1 MDFKEHLQKSNL
13 AKVTFALLTLEIILA
28 LYVTIQVS
36 KYIGMIVLLCAI
48 PVILLVGALLILCN
62 IKKTKVALVLEVILM
77 LILIVAMVIVGKI
90 NSVAGAIGQAKQYE
104 VVQIVTLKDSTIQA
118 DDDFNSYVLGYTN
131 SDDGAYEKSS
141 EILVENDKKVK
152 ESKPYSDTEKLYNDL
167 LSSKTQFMVLTSNT
181 RSDLSVIDEEYEDK
195 IKVIFEKK
203 YELEDVKPKAVD
215 ISKEPFT
222 VYLCGADL
230 SSGQDITSTG
240 RGDVNIL
247 LTVNPNTKEVNMQV
261 IPRDTFVYIPCRG
274 GSSKLSYSGWWGGV
288 QSSIDSIE
296 DKFDVEINYYAKI
309 NFNGLVKLVDALGGV
324 TVNSHYTYTA
334 GQYNFVKG
342 ENFVSGEKALMFARA
357 RKMLPENELSR
368 GQHQMELIKGIFRK
382 FAENPTYDNSMAVL
396 DALSENF
403 VTNLPEEDF
412 YEAFELVVKLLPA
425 LQNMENH
432 TISGTYKWHYDEVR
446 DGYYQYYFYPN
457 DGEIEKVRNRI
468 NAVLEG

>member
-77 LILIVAMVIVGKI
+77 LILIVAMVIVGKV

-181 RSDLSVIDEEYEDK
+181 RSDLSVIDEEYEGK

-203 YELEDVKPKAVD
+203 YELEDVKAKAVD

>member
-77 LILIVAMVIVGKI
+77 LILIVAMVIVGKV
-90 NSVAGAIGQAKQYE
+90 NSVAGAIGQTKQYE

-368 GQHQMELIKGIFRK
+368 AFLG
-382 FAENPTYDNSMAVL
+382 
-396 DALSENF
+396 
-403 VTNLPEEDF
+403 NLLKTLRMTTAWLCWMRF
-412 YEAFELVVKLLPA
+412 QRILLQICLKRTFMKP
-425 LQNMENH
+425 LNL
-432 TISGTYKWHYDEVR
+432 W
-446 DGYYQYYFYPN
+446 
-457 DGEIEKVRNRI
+457 
-468 NAVLEG
+468 

>member
-181 RSDLSVIDEEYEDK
+181 RSDLSVIDEEYEGK

-203 YELEDVKPKAVD
+203 YELEDVKAKAVD

-247 LTVNPNTKEVNMQV
+247 LTLNPNTKEVNMQV

>member
-77 LILIVAMVIVGKI
+77 LILIVAMVIVGKV
-90 NSVAGAIGQAKQYE
+90 NSVAGAIGQNKQYE
-104 VVQIVTLKDSTIQA
+104 VVQIVALKDSTIEA
-118 DDDFNSYVLGYTN
+118 GEDFNSYVLGYTN

-195 IKVIFEKK
+195 IKIIFEKK

-425 LQNMENH
+425 LQNMENN

>member
-13 AKVTFALLTLEIILA
+13 AKVTLALLTLEIILA
-28 LYVTIQVS
+28 LYVTIQVY

-77 LILIVAMVIVGKI
+77 LILIVVMVIVGKV
-90 NSVAGAIGQAKQYE
+90 NSVAGAIGQTKQYE
-104 VVQIVTLKDSTIQA
+104 VVQIVTLKDSTIEA
-118 DDDFNSYVLGYTN
+118 GEDFSSYVLGYTN

-167 LSSKTQFMVLTSNT
+167 LSSRTQFMVLTSNT

-203 YELEDVKPKAVD
+203 YELEDVKAKAVD

-468 NAVLEG
+468 NAVLGG

>member
-203 YELEDVKPKAVD
+203 YELEDVKAKAVD

>member
-48 PVILLVGALLILCN
+48 PVILLVGALMILCN

-77 LILIVAMVIVGKI
+77 LILIVAMVIVGKV
-90 NSVAGAIGQAKQYE
+90 NSVAGAIGQTKQYE

-334 GQYNFVKG
+334 GQYNFVNG

>member
-77 LILIVAMVIVGKI
+77 LILIVAMVIVGKV
-90 NSVAGAIGQAKQYE
+90 NSVAGAIGQTKQYE

-152 ESKPYSDTEKLYNDL
+152 ESRPYSDTEKLYNDL

-425 LQNMENH
+425 LQNMENN

>member
-77 LILIVAMVIVGKI
+77 LILIVAMVIVGKV
-90 NSVAGAIGQAKQYE
+90 NSVAGAIGQTKQYE
-104 VVQIVTLKDSTIQA
+104 VVQIVALKDSTIEA
-118 DDDFNSYVLGYTN
+118 GEDFNSYVLGYTN

-152 ESKPYSDTEKLYNDL
+152 ESRPYSDTEKLYNDL

>member
-77 LILIVAMVIVGKI
+77 LILIVAMVIVGKV
-90 NSVAGAIGQAKQYE
+90 NSVAGAIGQTKQYE

>member
-77 LILIVAMVIVGKI
+77 LILIVAMVIVGKV
-90 NSVAGAIGQAKQYE
+90 NSVAGAIGQTKQYE
-104 VVQIVTLKDSTIQA
+104 VVQIVALKDSTIEA
-118 DDDFNSYVLGYTN
+118 GEDFNSYVLGYTN

-152 ESKPYSDTEKLYNDL
+152 ESRPYSDTEKLYNDL

-468 NAVLEG
+468 NAVFNI

>member
-48 PVILLVGALLILCN
+48 PVILLVGALMILCN

-77 LILIVAMVIVGKI
+77 LILIVAMVIVGKV
-90 NSVAGAIGQAKQYE
+90 NSVAGAIGQTKQYE

>member
-62 IKKTKVALVLEVILM
+62 IKKSKVALVLEVILM

-90 NSVAGAIGQAKQYE
+90 NSVAGAIGQNKQYE

-425 LQNMENH
+425 LQNMENN

>member
-77 LILIVAMVIVGKI
+77 LILIVAMVIVGKV
-90 NSVAGAIGQAKQYE
+90 NSVAGAIGQTKQYE
-104 VVQIVTLKDSTIQA
+104 VVQIVALKDSTIEA
-118 DDDFNSYVLGYTN
+118 GEDFNSYVLGYTN

-152 ESKPYSDTEKLYNDL
+152 ESRPYSDTEKLYNDL

-425 LQNMENH
+425 LQNMENN

>member
-77 LILIVAMVIVGKI
+77 LILIVAMVIVGKV
-90 NSVAGAIGQAKQYE
+90 NSVAGAIGQTKQYE

-152 ESKPYSDTEKLYNDL
+152 ESRPYSDTEKLYNDL

>member
-62 IKKTKVALVLEVILM
+62 IKKSKVALVLEVILM

-90 NSVAGAIGQAKQYE
+90 NSVAGAIGQTKQYE

-203 YELEDVKPKAVD
+203 YELEDVKAKAVD